1 MGALK
6 THTVCSNVTQPC
18 ASLHQELVNRE
29 KKAIMATKKD
39 VKTKMCRDVAKH
51 LCTVGAALPT
61 FGQLAEGGAASRQLL
76 RYHCEE
82 PTDML
87 LGVCDCIADAYRMAL
102 VNGVEGLEGQ
112 KRLIFIL
119 DFYFDLVEE
128 HPKPRDDL
136 AYDAMM
142 AYAARAP
149 RVRAALLEQY
159 SLLGQVLA
167 LEIKMAHPQ
176 LTLEHCAEI
185 SFLFTCLMYGHW
197 KMVAS
202 LGLSEAH
209 KHITRRAVDRIIM
222 LYAEEGSRPRDWPRP
237 WERQE

>member
-1 MGALK
+1 
-6 THTVCSNVTQPC
+6 
-18 ASLHQELVNRE
+18 
-29 KKAIMATKKD
+29 
-39 VKTKMCRDVAKH
+39 MCRDVAKH

-149 RVRAALLEQY
+149 RVRSSTPGTIFSVGTGSCTRDQDGAPPAHSRALRRDLFPIHMLDVWGTGKWSPVSVFPKRKQAQ
-159 SLLGQVLA
+159 SLAG
-167 LEIKMAHPQ
+167 P
-176 LTLEHCAEI
+176 
-185 SFLFTCLMYGHW
+185 
-197 KMVAS
+197 
-202 LGLSEAH
+202 
-209 KHITRRAVDRIIM
+209 
-222 LYAEEGSRPRDWPRP
+222 
-237 WERQE
+237 